1 MATLTQMRARFREIL
16 KLGDITDVDEGD
28 PPQAVITKLLN
39 EAIERRWAQLCTSYP
54 RRLLTRTTMTYTA
67 NTRSVSLPAAARGR
81 MVGYVQILPQN
92 STDQLKGI
100 DLMEAG
106 ILELDNYP
114 DTGTPEVFAIDM
126 IAQEI
131 QLRPAPTWAATLYIG
146 HVAAPTA
153 LVSNSDTISTIPAEF
168 HQLFVYD
175 AVACYK
181 AEAGDPD
188 AYPAQQRADAIYEN
202 LKRYVERHYGDNHF
216 KKNRPIGRI

>member
-1 MATLTQMRARFREIL
+1 MASLTQMRARFREIL
-16 KLGDITDVDEGD
+16 KLADITDVDDGD

-67 NTRSVSLPAAARGR
+67 NARTTALPAAAEGR
-81 MVGYVQILPQN
+81 MVGYAQILPQGD
-92 STDQLKGI
+92 TDQLRGR

-126 IAQEI
+126 IAKTI
-131 QLRPAPTWAATLYIG
+131 LLRPAPSWTATLYLG

-153 LVSNSDTISTIPAEF
+153 LSGNSDSVTTVPAEF

-188 AYPAQQRADAIYEN
+188 AYPAQQRADVIFEN
-202 LKRYVERHYGDNHF
+202 LKKYVERHYGDNHF
-216 KKNRPIGRI
+216 KRNRPIGRI